1 MLSPLANIYFDS
13 TKEREN
19 KYILEEEKKSVSFYQ
34 TQDKN
39 IIPN

>member
-13 TKEREN
+13 TKERDN
-19 KYILEEEKKSVSFYQ
+19 KHILEKEKNVSFHQ
-34 TQDKN
+34 TQDKH